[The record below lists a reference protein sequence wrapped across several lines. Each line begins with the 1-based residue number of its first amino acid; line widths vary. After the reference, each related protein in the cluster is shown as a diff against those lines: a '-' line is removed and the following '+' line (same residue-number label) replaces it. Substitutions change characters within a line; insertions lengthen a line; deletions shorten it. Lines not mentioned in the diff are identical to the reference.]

1 MSEPAPVR
9 LYRLLLRVYPQRFR
23 ERYGEEMVA
32 DARLLMARR
41 RRERGARGVLS
52 AWWLLLRDLLRS
64 ALRERLRSRSRRTGN
79 PTRRG
84 GVTMLGHDFR
94 QGMRMLVRAPGF
106 AAAAV
111 LTVGLGIG
119 AAAAIFSVLYAVVLR
134 PLPFPEPDHLVRIW
148 EVTPQGEDFS
158 TSPPNLLDFRERSRL
173 VESIGA
179 IAETQLTLTGAGEPQ
194 RLDVTRVTSNV
205 FDMLGGKPRLGR
217 TFTPEE
223 ERPGS
228 DNRVLVISE
237 GLWQSHFGRDPN
249 VVGRT
254 LTLNGA
260 MFQIV
265 GVMPASFEF
274 PPEQQGWVP
283 LSLNPAAVR
292 GDHRISAIGRL
303 RAGAT
308 VEQAGAELRAIATE
322 LGRLYPES
330 NGGWSVRIAT
340 FPEWII
346 GPGLQRTMLVLQLA
360 AGLLLLMACAN
371 VAHLLLVRA
380 VSREREIGVRAA
392 LGASGRRIVT
402 QLLSESLVLAVLA
415 GAVGVALAYAGVPL
429 LMQFSPPDLPRA
441 DEVGVNGMVL
451 LFATGVTCLA
461 GLAFG
466 LLPALHLARP
476 DLHTALRAGAR
487 VATQGGRHV
496 RELLLIGELALATM
510 LLVGAALLFASFSRL
525 RATDIGFDSENVLTV
540 PVALTSRYY
549 AGCPADGS
557 ECSREAG
564 NARLLHFMQAAVER
578 LEAMPG
584 VRRVGATNIT
594 PLAGGSTGMEMRVE
608 GYTPTDPSEGAWADW
623 RAVTSGFF
631 EAAGLRLLRGRGIT
645 PAEERAGDPVL
656 VVSETL
662 ARRYWPGQDPI
673 GKRIGFGSRRD
684 NWLTVVGVASDM
696 RDTQVDT
703 LPRDVAYLPYG
714 GIMWQFMTLLIRTER
729 DPEALTNDV
738 RRVLWS
744 IDPALPLPDVR
755 PLESYRAEAIGGS
768 RFSLLLMGAFAGTAL
783 VLGILGVYG
792 VTYFTVTRRT
802 REFGVRLALGARRRA
817 VLAIVLGGAARPVV
831 LGVLLGLGGARLLS
845 DVVTSLLYGTNP
857 LDPALYG
864 IAGTVLAVVALCASA
879 LPAWRATRVDPRQAL
894 AAE

>member
-1 MSEPAPVR
+1 MWGKVCR
-9 LYRLLLRVYPQRFR
+9 LGKPC
-23 ERYGEEMVA
+23 
-32 DARLLMARR
+32 DARLLTARR

-134 PLPFPEPDHLVRIW
+134 PLPFPEPDRLVRIW

-274 PPEQQGWVP
+274 PPEQDGWVP

-340 FPEWII
+340 FPEWFI

-392 LGASGRRIVT
+392 LGASGSPYSAHASSAHPGT
-402 QLLSESLVLAVLA
+402 HCCPLV
-415 GAVGVALAYAGVPL
+415 
-429 LMQFSPPDLPRA
+429 R
-441 DEVGVNGMVL
+441 
-451 LFATGVTCLA
+451 
-461 GLAFG
+461 
-466 LLPALHLARP
+466 HL
-476 DLHTALRAGAR
+476 G
-487 VATQGGRHV
+487 
-496 RELLLIGELALATM
+496 
-510 LLVGAALLFASFSRL
+510 
-525 RATDIGFDSENVLTV
+525 
-540 PVALTSRYY
+540 
-549 AGCPADGS
+549 
-557 ECSREAG
+557 
-564 NARLLHFMQAAVER
+564 
-578 LEAMPG
+578 
-584 VRRVGATNIT
+584 
-594 PLAGGSTGMEMRVE
+594 
-608 GYTPTDPSEGAWADW
+608 
-623 RAVTSGFF
+623 
-631 EAAGLRLLRGRGIT
+631 
-645 PAEERAGDPVL
+645 
-656 VVSETL
+656 
-662 ARRYWPGQDPI
+662 
-673 GKRIGFGSRRD
+673 
-684 NWLTVVGVASDM
+684 
-696 RDTQVDT
+696 
-703 LPRDVAYLPYG
+703 
-714 GIMWQFMTLLIRTER
+714 
-729 DPEALTNDV
+729 
-738 RRVLWS
+738 
-744 IDPALPLPDVR
+744 
-755 PLESYRAEAIGGS
+755 
-768 RFSLLLMGAFAGTAL
+768 
-783 VLGILGVYG
+783 
-792 VTYFTVTRRT
+792 
-802 REFGVRLALGARRRA
+802 
-817 VLAIVLGGAARPVV
+817 
-831 LGVLLGLGGARLLS
+831 RLLS
-845 DVVTSLLYGTNP
+845 RIAKLRTVRPGPLELLAQRSSFL
-857 LDPALYG
+857 LDTQRL
-864 IAGTVLAVVALCASA
+864 IDLRSNITAGFARLS
-879 LPAWRATRVDPRQAL
+879 TRRNRRM
-894 AAE
+894 